1 MNAMVENFRQMGNFK
16 VLAIGGGVLVI
27 FAFFMLLSMG
37 SSGPILSPL
46 YSNLNADDSRM
57 IIEELERSGISYE
70 ARAGGAEVLVEN
82 DSLLRTRLLLAQQGL
97 PSSGSEVGNEIF
109 DKSEAL
115 GTSNFVLNVNK
126 LRALEGELARTI
138 TAFAKIDTARV
149 HLVVP
154 KRELFR
160 RERREPTASVAV
172 KIRTTKLNKEEIAAI
187 RHLVATA
194 VPGLKPSKITIVDNK
209 GHLLARGMEDEND
222 IEYATNTS
230 QEYQAAYEQ
239 KTKATVES
247 LLERTLGIGS
257 VKAEVTA
264 DIDFDRI
271 EINSETFD
279 PEGQVARSVQSVE
292 EIELE
297 DEQDKRNNV
306 SVGNNLPD
314 ANANEAGIQSK
325 RETRR
330 NDETT
335 NFEISKRVESHV
347 REVGTVNKLSIAVL
361 VDGVYTLNEEEERV
375 YEPRTEAE
383 IAQIRSLVESAVGY
397 DESRGDIVEVINMK
411 FAAAQEEVFEESP
424 LDWIKNDLDN
434 IIQTVVLGG
443 VAILVILLI
452 VRPLIASAIA
462 SSQATSEE
470 DDLEQTLL
478 GGSIMAQLP
487 DLTENEEDDDDELV
501 SISQVKGGIKSSV
514 YRQISEMIEQHPD
527 ETLTVLRQWAFP
539 NHMQ

>member
-1 MNAMVENFRQMGNFK
+1 MNAMVENFRQLGNFK
-16 VLAIGGGVLVI
+16 IFALGGGALVLI
-27 FAFFMLLSMG
+27 AFFMLMSMG

-46 YSNLNADDSRM
+46 YANLSADDSRM
-57 IIEELERSGISYE
+57 IVEELERSGIKYE
-70 ARAGGAEVLVEN
+70 ARAGGAEVLVES

-97 PSSGSEVGNEIF
+97 PSSGSDVGNEIF

-138 TAFAKIDTARV
+138 TAFSKIDTARV

-160 RERREPTASVAV
+160 RERREPTASISV
-172 KIRTTKLNKEEIAAI
+172 KIRATKLNKEEISAI

-222 IEYATNTS
+222 AGHAASTS
-230 QEYQAAYEQ
+230 QEYQSAYEA
-239 KTKATVES
+239 KTKTTIES

-292 EIELE
+292 EIEME

-306 SVGNNLPD
+306 SVANNLPD
-314 ANANEAGIQSK
+314 ANAAEAGLQSK

-361 VDGVYTLNEEEERV
+361 VDGVYSVNEEDERV
-375 YEPRTEAE
+375 YEPRTEVE

-397 DESRGDIVEVINMK
+397 DESRGDIVEVINMR
-411 FAAAQEEVFEESP
+411 FASAQEEIFEESP

-487 DLTENEEDDDDELV
+487 DLTENDSDEDDELI

-539 NHMQ
+539 NHQQ

>member
-1 MNAMVENFRQMGNFK
+1 MNAMVENFRQMGSFK
-16 VLAIGGGVLVI
+16 IFAVGGAALVLI
-27 FAFFMLLSMG
+27 AFFMLMSMG

-46 YSNLNADDSRM
+46 YANLSADDSRM
-57 IIEELERSGISYE
+57 IVEELERSGIKYE
-70 ARAGGAEVLVEN
+70 ARAGGAEVLVES

-97 PSSGSEVGNEIF
+97 PSSGSDVGNEIF

-138 TAFAKIDTARV
+138 TAFSKVDTARV

-160 RERREPTASVAV
+160 RERREPTASISV
-172 KIRTTKLNKEEIAAI
+172 KIRATKLNKEEISAI

-222 IEYATNTS
+222 IEYQTNTS
-230 QEYQAAYEQ
+230 QEYQAAFEK
-239 KTKATVES
+239 KTKATIES
-247 LLERTLGIGS
+247 LLERTLGMGS

-306 SVGNNLPD
+306 TVGNNLPD
-314 ANANEAGIQSK
+314 ANAGEAGLQSK

-361 VDGVYTLNEEEERV
+361 VDGVYSLNEEEERV
-375 YEPRTEAE
+375 YEPRAEAE
-383 IAQIRSLVESAVGY
+383 LAQIRALVESAVGY
-397 DESRGDIVEVINMK
+397 DESRGDVVEVINMK
-411 FAAAQEEVFEESP
+411 FASAQEEIFEESP
-424 LDWIKNDLDN
+424 LDWIKDDLDN

-487 DLTENEEDDDDELV
+487 DLTENDEDDDDELI

-539 NHMQ
+539 NHQQ